1 MDQSEIPQQR
11 VLIVIPAR
19 MGSSR
24 FPGKPLAKI
33 LGKTMIETVVSN
45 ALESKL
51 ASTVCVATCDEEIAK
66 AVKGLAVEVVMTSA
80 SHTRASDRTFE
91 AVESLKR
98 QGHSFDLVL
107 MLQGDEPCI
116 EGQLLD
122 RQIDFCMQNHDFG
135 VVNLVSP
142 LGSREEASNP
152 NTIKVVL
159 GQRNQSV
166 LYMTRSLVAASSF
179 SDSDIMGKQVC
190 SIAFS
195 PSALANF
202 AGLEESKLEVAES
215 IDMLRFIANAIPVH
229 FLMVTDRT
237 HPVDVPSDIP
247 VVERMLMKMNEPGL

>member
-1 MDQSEIPQQR
+1 MEQTTISGKR

-33 LGKTMIETVVSN
+33 LGKTMIETVASN

-51 ASTVCVATCDEEIAK
+51 ASMVCVATCDEEIAK
-66 AVKGLAVEVVMTSA
+66 AVEGLAVEVIMTSE

-98 QGHSFDLVL
+98 QGYTFDLVI
-107 MLQGDEPCI
+107 MLQGDESCI

-122 RQIDFCMQNHDFG
+122 MQIDFCLHNPDMG

-159 GQRNQSV
+159 GQKNQSV
-166 LYMTRSLVAASSF
+166 VYMTRSLVAASSF
-179 SDSDIMGKQVC
+179 GDSDILGKQVC

-195 PSALANF
+195 PSA
-202 AGLEESKLEVAES
+202 
-215 IDMLRFIANAIPVH
+215 
-229 FLMVTDRT
+229 
-237 HPVDVPSDIP
+237 
-247 VVERMLMKMNEPGL
+247 